1 MKTFFEMKIHKKQIQ
16 ISHHKQTHTPT
27 TTMKTTN
34 NKQVFEM
41 IFSDVSCFYIS
52 TRKRKIRIDNHDDDD
67 DDSEKS

>member
-1 MKTFFEMKIHKKQIQ
+1 MKIHKKTNTNFT
-16 ISHHKQTHTPT
+16 SQTDKHTPT

-67 DDSEKS
+67 DSEKS